1 MLVFPLTGCSAA
13 LVYLRSS
20 DAVVAAASL
29 LLMAFCF
36 CPPPP
41 RYVRLPGMLF
51 RVPAFQSAS
60 DAAGEQ
66 SLIVYSTLKQNSVS
80 TLICMEEYLTRDNR
94 NLHLL
99 MNVVSAF
106 LQIYHR
112 GDHFVVTDVPQLVDI
127 GTQINKQAT
136 TSTLYVPYR
145 DILLGLPVIAQ
156 SYS

>member
-1 MLVFPLTGCSAA
+1 MVLVFPLTGCSAA

-60 DAAGEQ
+60 DAAGTWGTKLNCLLHSQ
-66 SLIVYSTLKQNSVS
+66 AKLCVNFDLHGGIFDA
-80 TLICMEEYLTRDNR
+80 DNR

-106 LQIYHR
+106 LQIHIPPRGPFPSHR
-112 GDHFVVTDVPQLVDI
+112 R
-127 GTQINKQAT
+127 
-136 TSTLYVPYR
+136 TSV
-145 DILLGLPVIAQ
+145 G
-156 SYS
+156 

>member
-1 MLVFPLTGCSAA
+1 MVLVFPLTGCSAA

-60 DAAGEQ
+60 DAAAAEEQ

-106 LQIYHR
+106 LQIHIPPRGPFPSHR
-112 GDHFVVTDVPQLVDI
+112 R
-127 GTQINKQAT
+127 
-136 TSTLYVPYR
+136 TSA
-145 DILLGLPVIAQ
+145 G
-156 SYS
+156 

>member
-1 MLVFPLTGCSAA
+1 MVLVFPLTGCSVA

-36 CPPPP
+36 CPPPRYIRLP
-41 RYVRLPGMLF
+41 GRYVRYSEFLLFSLPL
-51 RVPAFQSAS
+51 VP
-60 DAAGEQ
+60 GEQ

-106 LQIYHR
+106 LQ
-112 GDHFVVTDVPQLVDI
+112 
-127 GTQINKQAT
+127 
-136 TSTLYVPYR
+136 
-145 DILLGLPVIAQ
+145 LPPPCLARNMM
-156 SYS
+156 